1 MQPALILASIKY
13 NDSESTIEKKI
24 KMISKYLTKILSW
37 RVWNHYKISQSA
49 MEYTIYSMCKKIR
62 DKNIEEINKILKDTS
77 SNLLKLEN
85 SPTLNRSNKNAIKV
99 LLSLITEIVS
109 RATNTSDY
117 MLNKEEEIEIEHIWA
132 NHYEDHV
139 DEFTNNDEFV
149 SVRNNIG
156 DLLVLPRSFNRS
168 YGDKVY
174 FEKVK
179 QYFSQNILAQT
190 LNEQKYIN
198 NPTFLR
204 FVQDS
209 SLAFKSYNEFTRT
222 SINERAELYKAI
234 LEWNWR

>member
-1 MQPALILASIKY
+1 M
-13 NDSESTIEKKI
+13 N
-24 KMISKYLTKILSW
+24 
-37 RVWNHYKISQSA
+37 
-49 MEYTIYSMCKKIR
+49 
-62 DKNIEEINKILKDTS
+62 
-77 SNLLKLEN
+77 
-85 SPTLNRSNKNAIKV
+85 
-99 LLSLITEIVS
+99 
-109 RATNTSDY
+109 
-117 MLNKEEEIEIEHIWA
+117 
-132 NHYEDHV
+132 
-139 DEFTNNDEFV
+139 
-149 SVRNNIG
+149 
-156 DLLVLPRSFNRS
+156 LVLPRSFNRS

-174 FEKVK
+174 SEKVK

>member
-1 MQPALILASIKY
+1 MKKLIKIVQNRDTKNYLYLIVNSDYGFTLQPALILASIKY

-117 MLNKEEEIEIEHIWA
+117 MLNKEEEIEIEHIWL
-132 NHYEDHV
+132 
-139 DEFTNNDEFV
+139 
-149 SVRNNIG
+149 IIM
-156 DLLVLPRSFNRS
+156 
-168 YGDKVY
+168 K
-174 FEKVK
+174 
-179 QYFSQNILAQT
+179 IM
-190 LNEQKYIN
+190 
-198 NPTFLR
+198 
-204 FVQDS
+204 
-209 SLAFKSYNEFTRT
+209 
-222 SINERAELYKAI
+222 
-234 LEWNWR
+234 